1 MEQKCSKC
9 GKSFNPD
16 NKFFRSLDLNGNPL
30 RADLCEMCEIDDT
43 IKEIMEIKHI
53 SHKEA
58 KKYLYKY
65 IYMGTCKQY
74 GTIWEYEIIDL
85 WNKTPNIS
93 NVIMA
98 NEVPNAVAKV
108 VKDNEI
114 RTD

>member
-1 MEQKCSKC
+1 MEKICGRC

-16 NKFFRSLDLNGNPL
+16 NKFFRLLDLDGNPL

-43 IKEIMEIKHI
+43 IKEIMKIKYI

-58 KKYLYKY
+58 EKYLYKY
-65 IYMGTCKQY
+65 MWDKLTNNMKLYS
-74 GTIWEYEIIDL
+74 EEDEIIDL

-98 NEVPNAVAKV
+98 REVPNAVV
-108 VKDNEI
+108 RMVKDDE
-114 RTD
+114 

>member
-43 IKEIMEIKHI
+43 IKEIMKIKHI
-53 SHKEA
+53 GHED
-58 KKYLYKY
+58 
-65 IYMGTCKQY
+65 
-74 GTIWEYEIIDL
+74 EIIDL

-98 NEVPNAVAKV
+98 SEVPNAVV
-108 VKDNEI
+108 RMVKDNE
-114 RTD
+114 

>member
-9 GKSFNPD
+9 GKSFNLD

-43 IKEIMEIKHI
+43 IKEIMKIKHI
-53 SHKEA
+53 GHKEA
-58 KKYLYKY
+58 EKYLYKY
-65 IYMGTCKQY
+65 IWNYLYTNNMKLY
-74 GTIWEYEIIDL
+74 GEDEIIDL

-98 NEVPNAVAKV
+98 SEVPNAVV
-108 VKDNEI
+108 RMVKDNG
-114 RTD
+114 

>member
-1 MEQKCSKC
+1 MGNELSNGKECSRC
-9 GKSFNPD
+9 GKSFNLD

-30 RADLCEMCEIDDT
+30 RADLCEMCEINDT

-58 KKYLYKY
+58 EKYLYN
-65 IYMGTCKQY
+65 YMWDKAYELTNS
-74 GTIWEYEIIDL
+74 EDEIIDL

-98 NEVPNAVAKV
+98 SEVPNAAVRM
-108 VKDNEI
+108 VKDNE
-114 RTD
+114 